1 MEKDNSFT
9 VEVAY
14 ARPTDQRIIE
24 VQVAPGSTLET
35 AIDRSGILELYP
47 EIDLNQQKVGVF
59 GQIKKL
65 NDMVCEGDRI
75 EIYRPLTIDPM
86 EARRNKAEM
95 VKKSK
100 LVQGRIKGPANK
112 KQSP

>member
-1 MEKDNSFT
+1 MENDKTFK

-14 ARPTDQRIIE
+14 ARPTDQRIIQVE
-24 VQVAPGSTLET
+24 VTPGSTLET
-35 AIDRSGILELYP
+35 AIDRSGILEIYP

-59 GQIKKL
+59 GELKKL
-65 NDMVCEGDRI
+65 TDHVNEGDRI

-86 EARRNKAEM
+86 EARRNKANA
-95 VKKSK
+95 VKKSQ

-112 KQSP
+112 KRSP